1 MPAMDVSISS
11 TSIYISPSS
20 IFQVHVSGGSMF
32 RSIGIHSLKFYSATL
47 RSALVTLYF
56 LLFLYSS
63 QVLLLRHRLDL
74 QFSGSFT
81 INSSF
86 ETMGEVLHIVSNL
99 LFPICRWNVHVL
111 NWRVPDIFLSGIT
124 PFPFQPSCIHV
135 KFSRSFTL
143 NSTFE
148 TMGEVLHIVFNF
160 ALPFFSWNVHVSFC
174 WT

>member
-1 MPAMDVSISS
+1 MDVSISS

-32 RSIGIHSLKFYSATL
+32 RSIGIHSFKFYSATL

-86 ETMGEVLHIVSNL
+86 ETMGEVLHIISNL